1 MSKIDCNTKNIEE
14 KFLKRIQN
22 RTTFLKLIKSNN
34 ETYRKVSPSRYFYKK
49 IIEKHNKIKNISRL
63 LKDKEFIELIY
74 CALDSRNM
82 NQRGSKLVQYPIF
95 TKSIESQASIL
106 DKLYKVRLESIPTDK
121 KEQIF
126 DYLKI
131 LFTKLNITTW
141 KTKVVWISKTLHF
154 LLPNLVPPIDRT
166 FTMEFLY
173 GHINYKTW
181 KNEAKNF
188 IEILSWFEMISKK
201 LKLAKS
207 DIDFEWWNTSIP
219 KLIDNAIIW
228 YIKTQ

>member
-1 MSKIDCNTKNIEE
+1 MSK
-14 KFLKRIQN
+14 
-22 RTTFLKLIKSNN
+22 
-34 ETYRKVSPSRYFYKK
+34 
-49 IIEKHNKIKNISRL
+49 L

-74 CALDSRNM
+74 CALDSWNM

-95 TKSIESQASIL
+95 AKSIESQASIL
-106 DKLYKVRLESIPTDK
+106 DNLYKVRLGNIPVNE

-126 DYLKI
+126 DYLKT

-141 KTKVVWISKTLHF
+141 KTKIVWISKTLHF

-166 FTMEFLY
+166 FTMDFLY
-173 GHINYKTW
+173 WHINYKTW
-181 KNEAKNF
+181 KNEVKNF
-188 IEILSWFEMISKK
+188 IEIINWFEIIANK
-201 LKLAKS
+201 LKLTKA

-228 YIKTQ
+228 YVKINNFIF

>member
-1 MSKIDCNTKNIEE
+1 MNNNKLEE
-14 KFLKRIQN
+14 KFFTKIPN
-22 RTTFLKLIKSNN
+22 RSIFLKLMKNNN

-49 IIEKHNKIKNISRL
+49 IIEKHNKIKNMSKL

-74 CALDSRNM
+74 CALDSWNM

-95 TKSIESQASIL
+95 AKSIESQASIL
-106 DKLYKVRLESIPTDK
+106 DNLYKVRLENILVNE

-126 DYLKI
+126 DYLKT

-141 KTKVVWISKTLHF
+141 KTKIVWISKTLHF

-166 FTMEFLY
+166 FTMDFLY
-173 GHINYKTW
+173 WHINYKTW
-181 KNEAKNF
+181 KNEVKNF
-188 IEILSWFEMISKK
+188 IEIINWFEIIANK
-201 LKLAKS
+201 LKLTKA

-228 YIKTQ
+228 YVKIQ

>member
-1 MSKIDCNTKNIEE
+1 MNKNNLADKFFTKISD
-14 KFLKRIQN
+14 RVS
-22 RTTFLKLIKSNN
+22 FLKLIKKNN

-49 IIEKHNKIKNISRL
+49 IIEKHNKIKNMSKL

-74 CALDSRNM
+74 CALDSWNM

-95 TKSIESQASIL
+95 AKSIESQASIL
-106 DKLYKVRLESIPTDK
+106 DNLYKVRLENIPVNE

-126 DYLKI
+126 DYLKT

-141 KTKVVWISKTLHF
+141 KTKIVWISKTLHF

-166 FTMEFLY
+166 FTMDFLY
-173 GHINYKTW
+173 WHINYKTW
-181 KNEAKNF
+181 KNEVENF
-188 IEILSWFEMISKK
+188 IEIINWFEIIANK
-201 LKLAKS
+201 LKLTKA

-228 YIKTQ
+228 YTKNK